1 MSDFHIL
8 VGFRELD
15 MSLVGYCRMS
25 YGTCKVHE
33 LAVTVSA
40 FSFFTFALEYAYRS
54 RISAKMF
61 RLEQIACFESF
72 QAFPLF
78 VHM

>member
-8 VGFRELD
+8 AGFRKLD
-15 MSLVGYCRMS
+15 MSLVEYCRMS
-25 YGTCKVHE
+25 YGTCKFHE

-40 FSFFTFALEYAYRS
+40 FSFFIFALEYTYRL

-61 RLEQIACFESF
+61 RLEQIACFEPF
-72 QAFPLF
+72 QTLPLF
-78 VHM
+78 VHV